1 MPFTISHAA
10 AVLPLR
16 KTGLPLAAMMV
27 GSLAPDFAYFLRFGL
42 ERVSTHDLQ
51 GILLFCWPVGLAVW
65 LFYVYVLEPPTIEL
79 LPEAWRT
86 RVTPSDRNISFR
98 MLALGS
104 IAVIVGAITHVLWD
118 AFTHGG
124 TFVTNAFPAFHN
136 ALFEYRGRAIRV
148 YFILQILSSIVGLF
162 ALWLWALNLRRG
174 APRIEPLHEPAS
186 FITNRVRILA
196 VLTIVVS
203 AGVMALV
210 GYAGTARG
218 GIEARFFYFLIG
230 GMAGGFMGWCAIA
243 VLIRLSIRHA
253 LTREEG

>member
-16 KTGLPLAAMMV
+16 KTRLPLAAMMV
-27 GSLAPDFAYFLRFGL
+27 GSLAPDFAYFLPFGL

-65 LFYVYVLEPPTIEL
+65 LFYIYVLERPTIEL

-86 RVTPSDRNISFR
+86 RVTPSDRNITFK
-98 MLALGS
+98 MLARGS

-136 ALFEYRGRAIRV
+136 ALFEYRGRTVRV
-148 YFILQILSSIVGLF
+148 YFVLQILSSIVGLF

-174 APRIEPLHEPAS
+174 EPRIDSLHGPAS

-196 VLTIVVS
+196 ALTIVVS
-203 AGVMALV
+203 AVVMALV
-210 GYAGTARG
+210 GYAGTAGG
-218 GIEARFFYFLIG
+218 GIDARVFYLLIG
-230 GMAGGFMGWCAIA
+230 GMAGGFLGWCAIA
-243 VLIRLSIRHA
+243 VLIRLSTRHT